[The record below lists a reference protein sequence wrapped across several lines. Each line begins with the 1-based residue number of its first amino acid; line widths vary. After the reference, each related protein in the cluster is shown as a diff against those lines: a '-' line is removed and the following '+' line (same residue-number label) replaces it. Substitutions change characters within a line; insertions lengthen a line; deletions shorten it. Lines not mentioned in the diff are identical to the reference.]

1 MTLTVWRLYWQRIK
15 KDKAGLGGLIT
26 LLIFGMIA
34 LAAPSLALHD
44 PQAVQL
50 GDRLQG
56 PSGHYPFGT
65 DHLGR
70 CIFSR
75 VVHGSQ
81 VSLLAAGIVLT
92 SVILISLP
100 VGMLAGYAGGMV
112 DQVFMRI
119 VDTILAFPMLILAL
133 AIAGFLG
140 SGLTNVMLAL
150 AAVWWVSYARIVRG
164 LTLAVKEKEFVLA
177 AKASGTKTLPILYQ
191 HILPHVFS
199 TVIVLATLDMGK
211 LIMAVAGLS
220 FLGLGAQ
227 PPTPEWGSMLNDG
240 RPYFQAAP
248 HVMLFPGL
256 AIVVV
261 VLACNL
267 FGDALRD
274 ALNPQGTSL
283 GEEQGRG

>member
-1 MTLTVWRLYWQRIK
+1 MKQNLWSMYWQRLK
-15 KDKAGLGGLIT
+15 QDKAGICG
-26 LLIFGMIA
+26 LLILLVFAGMA
-34 LAAPSLALHD
+34 LTAPYLSLHD
-44 PQAVQL
+44 PLAVQL
-50 GDRLQG
+50 GARLQN
-56 PSGHYPFGT
+56 PSAQYPFGT

-75 VVHGSQ
+75 VVYGAQ
-81 VSLLAAGIVLT
+81 VSLAAAGIVLA
-92 SVILISLP
+92 SVLIISLP
-100 VGMLAGYAGGMV
+100 VGMFSGYTGGMA
-112 DQVFMRI
+112 DQIFMRI
-119 VDTILAFPMLILAL
+119 VDTILAFPLLILAL

-140 SGLTNVMLAL
+140 AGLVNVMLAL

-164 LTLAVKEKEFVLA
+164 LTLAAKEKDFVMA
-177 AKASGTKTLPILYQ
+177 ARAAGTKTIPILYQ
-191 HILPHVFS
+191 HILPHVLG

-256 AIVVV
+256 AIATV
-261 VLACNL
+261 VLSCNL

-274 ALNPQGTSL
+274 ALNPQGMT
-283 GEEQGRG
+283 E

>member
-1 MTLTVWRLYWQRIK
+1 MKQNLWSMYWQRLK
-15 KDKAGLGGLIT
+15 QDKAGICG
-26 LLIFGMIA
+26 LLILLVFAGMA
-34 LAAPSLALHD
+34 LTAPYLSLHD
-44 PQAVQL
+44 PLAVQL
-50 GDRLQG
+50 GARLQN
-56 PSGHYPFGT
+56 PSAQYPFGT

-75 VVHGSQ
+75 VVYGAQ
-81 VSLLAAGIVLT
+81 VSLAAAGIVLA
-92 SVILISLP
+92 SVLIISLP
-100 VGMLAGYAGGMV
+100 VGMFSGYTGGMA
-112 DQVFMRI
+112 DQIFMRI
-119 VDTILAFPMLILAL
+119 VDTILAFPLLILAL

-140 SGLTNVMLAL
+140 AGLVNVMLAL

-164 LTLAVKEKEFVLA
+164 LTLAAKEKDFVMA
-177 AKASGTKTLPILYQ
+177 ARAAGTKTIPILYQ
-191 HILPHVFS
+191 HILPHVLG

-256 AIVVV
+256 TIATV
-261 VLACNL
+261 VLSCNL

-274 ALNPQGTSL
+274 ALNPQGMT
-283 GEEQGRG
+283 E

>member
-1 MTLTVWRLYWQRIK
+1 MKQNLWSMYWQRLK
-15 KDKAGLGGLIT
+15 QDKAGICG
-26 LLIFGMIA
+26 LLILLVFAGMA
-34 LAAPSLALHD
+34 LTAPYLSLHD
-44 PQAVQL
+44 PLAVQL
-50 GDRLQG
+50 GARLQN
-56 PSGHYPFGT
+56 PSAQYPFGT

-75 VVHGSQ
+75 VVYGAQ
-81 VSLLAAGIVLT
+81 VSLAAAGIVLA
-92 SVILISLP
+92 SVLVISLP
-100 VGMLAGYAGGMV
+100 VGMFSGYTGGMA
-112 DQVFMRI
+112 DQIFMRI
-119 VDTILAFPMLILAL
+119 VDTILAFPLLILAL

-140 SGLTNVMLAL
+140 AGLVNVMLAL

-164 LTLAVKEKEFVLA
+164 LTLAAKEKDFVMA
-177 AKASGTKTLPILYQ
+177 ARAAGTKTIPILYQ
-191 HILPHVFS
+191 HILPHVLG

-256 AIVVV
+256 AIATV
-261 VLACNL
+261 VLSCNL

-274 ALNPQGTSL
+274 ALNP
-283 GEEQGRG
+283 RGMTE

>member
-1 MTLTVWRLYWQRIK
+1 MKQNLWSMYWQRLK
-15 KDKAGLGGLIT
+15 QDKAGICG
-26 LLIFGMIA
+26 LLILLVFAGMA
-34 LAAPSLALHD
+34 LTAPYLSLHD
-44 PQAVQL
+44 PLAVQL
-50 GDRLQG
+50 GARLQN
-56 PSGHYPFGT
+56 PSAQYPFGT

-75 VVHGSQ
+75 VVYGAQ
-81 VSLLAAGIVLT
+81 VSLAAAGIVLA
-92 SVILISLP
+92 SVLIISLP
-100 VGMLAGYAGGMV
+100 VGMFSGYTGGMA
-112 DQVFMRI
+112 DQIFMRI
-119 VDTILAFPMLILAL
+119 VDTILAFPLLILAL

-140 SGLTNVMLAL
+140 AGLVNVMLAL

-164 LTLAVKEKEFVLA
+164 LTLAAKEKDFVMA
-177 AKASGTKTLPILYQ
+177 ARAAGTKTIPILYQ
-191 HILPHVFS
+191 HILPHVLG

-227 PPTPEWGSMLNDG
+227 PPTPEWGSILNDG

-256 AIVVV
+256 AIATV
-261 VLACNL
+261 VLSCNL

-274 ALNPQGTSL
+274 ALNPQGMT
-283 GEEQGRG
+283 E

>member
-1 MTLTVWRLYWQRIK
+1 MKQNVWSLYWQRLK
-15 KDKAGLGGLIT
+15 RDKAGMCGLSM
-26 LLIFGMIA
+26 LLIFACIA
-34 LAAPSLALHD
+34 LAAPYLALHD

-50 GDRLQG
+50 AAKLQG
-56 PSGHYPFGT
+56 PGREYPFGT

-75 VVHGSQ
+75 VLYGAQ
-81 VSLLAAGIVLT
+81 VSLAAAGLVLV
-92 SVILISLP
+92 SVLAVSLP
-100 VGMLAGYAGGMV
+100 LGMLAGYTGGMV
-112 DQVFMRI
+112 DQIFMRL

-140 SGLTNVMLAL
+140 SGLGNVMLAL

-164 LTLAVKEKEFVLA
+164 LTLAAREKEFVMA
-177 AKASGTKTLPILYQ
+177 ARAAGTRTLPILYQ
-191 HILPHVFS
+191 HILPQVLGA
-199 TVIVLATLDMGK
+199 VIVLATLDMGK
-211 LIMAVAGLS
+211 LIMAMAGLS

-240 RPYFQAAP
+240 RPYFQSAP

-256 AIVVV
+256 AIANV

-274 ALNPQGTSL
+274 ALNPQGMSL
-283 GEEQGRG
+283 SE

>member
-1 MTLTVWRLYWQRIK
+1 MSPNIWRLYWQRLK
-15 KDKAGLGGLIT
+15 QDKAGMGGLAVFV
-26 LLIFGMIA
+26 IFAGIA
-34 LAAPSLALHD
+34 LTAPWLALHD

-50 GDRLQG
+50 GVKLQAPG
-56 PSGHYPFGT
+56 AEYPFGT

-75 VVHGSQ
+75 VVYGAQ
-81 VSLLAAGIVLT
+81 VSLAAAGLVLV
-92 SVILISLP
+92 SVLAVSLP
-100 VGMLAGYAGGMV
+100 LGMLAGYAGGMV
-112 DQVFMRI
+112 DQVFMRL

-140 SGLTNVMLAL
+140 SGLGNVMLAL

-164 LTLAVKEKEFVLA
+164 LTLAAKEREFVMA
-177 AKASGTKTLPILYQ
+177 ARAAGTRTLPLLYR
-191 HILPHVFS
+191 HILPQVLGA
-199 TVIVLATLDMGK
+199 VIVLATLDMGK

-240 RPYFQAAP
+240 RPYFQSAP

-256 AIVVV
+256 SIAIV

-274 ALNPQGTSL
+274 ALNPQGMSPA
-283 GEEQGRG
+283 E

>member
-1 MTLTVWRLYWQRIK
+1 MKQNPWSGYWQRLK
-15 KDKAGLGGLIT
+15 HDKAGICG
-26 LLIFGMIA
+26 LLILLVFTGMA
-34 LAAPSLALHD
+34 LTAPYLSPHD
-44 PQAVQL
+44 PLAVQL
-50 GDRLQG
+50 GAQLQN
-56 PSGHYPFGT
+56 PSTQYPFGT

-75 VVHGSQ
+75 VVYGAQ
-81 VSLLAAGIVLT
+81 VSLAAAGIVLV
-92 SVILISLP
+92 SVLVISLP
-100 VGMLAGYAGGMV
+100 VGMFSGYTGGMA
-112 DQVFMRI
+112 DQIFMRI
-119 VDTILAFPMLILAL
+119 VDTILAFPLLILAL

-140 SGLTNVMLAL
+140 AGLVNVMLAL
-150 AAVWWVSYARIVRG
+150 AAVWWVSYARLVRG
-164 LTLAVKEKEFVLA
+164 LTLAAKEKDFVMA
-177 AKASGTKTLPILYQ
+177 ARAAGTKTIPILYQ
-191 HILPHVFS
+191 HILPHVLG

-256 AIVVV
+256 AIATV
-261 VLACNL
+261 VLSCNL

-274 ALNPQGTSL
+274 ALNP
-283 GEEQGRG
+283 RGMTE